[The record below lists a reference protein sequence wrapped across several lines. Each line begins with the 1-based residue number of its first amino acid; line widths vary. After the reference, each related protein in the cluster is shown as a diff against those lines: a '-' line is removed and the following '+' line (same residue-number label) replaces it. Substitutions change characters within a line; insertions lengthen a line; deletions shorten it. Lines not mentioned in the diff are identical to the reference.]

1 MTGKKERDERGE
13 EERGGSNGMM
23 RAREMDGERRERK
36 NVSGRMMTRRGREKK
51 KEKKKKKTNEGM
63 GKARMK
69 RRGV

>member
-1 MTGKKERDERGE
+1 
-13 EERGGSNGMM
+13 
-23 RAREMDGERRERK
+23 MDGERRERK

-63 GKARMK
+63 GKARAK